1 MLPGVLVK
9 AGATVRAID
18 MFYKAVMQSF
28 LIYGSDVWV
37 ITDSMMKVL
46 KGLHHLIAQRIVGN
60 TERHIRAEG

>member
-1 MLPGVLVK
+1 
-9 AGATVRAID
+9 

-60 TERHIRAEG
+60 TERHIRAEV